1 MRKPQAQ
8 EAVQL
13 SPGGWSG
20 RPASPRRNA
29 LRSSHHAARAQATF
43 AQYRSWCGPE
53 GRGFF
58 GGGRSGRPRALRS
71 KALGKTNDIGSQK
84 TGFKLKRASLL
95 DELVG
100 HKAGRCPG

>member
-1 MRKPQAQ
+1 MPPELKR
-8 EAVQL
+8 L
-13 SPGGWSG
+13 L
-20 RPASPRRNA
+20 RNID
-29 LRSSHHAARAQATF
+29 HGVGQRA
-43 AQYRSWCGPE
+43 GD
-53 GRGFF
+53 FF